1 MRAYKFLDARGVTV
15 ISGTPWPLPSGDVRS
30 PWVEAASVR
39 PCHEGIHACRV
50 EELAYWVSDELWEI
64 ELDGEI
70 RAAPHKIVARR
81 GRLVRRLDAWSGGV
95 SAELSRWC
103 AWRTRDAVVGLLNDV
118 GEPSWAEQFAE
129 APSLR
134 DVARV
139 ARAAV
144 PALGDGSVS
153 GVAAGFAGDVAA
165 LAPTSHIAMGPFVA
179 ACAAAHSAVREEDD
193 AEGHAEAFAAERR
206 AQSDWIAGRLLLT

>member
-1 MRAYKFLDARGVTV
+1 MRAYKFLDAQGVTV
-15 ISGTPWPLPSGDVRS
+15 ISGTPWPLPSGDEPG
-30 PWVEAASVR
+30 PWVEAPSVR

-50 EELAYWVSDELWEI
+50 EELAYWLSDELWEI

-70 RAAPHKIVARR
+70 RAAQHKVVARR

-95 SAELSRWC
+95 AAELSTWC
-103 AWRTRDAVVGLLNDV
+103 AWRTRDAAVDLLNDV
-118 GEPSWAEQFAE
+118 GESSWAEQFAQAE
-129 APSLR
+129 SLR

-144 PALGDGSVS
+144 PVLGDGAVS

-179 ACAAAHSAVREEDD
+179 ACAAAHAAVRESDD
-193 AEGHAEAFAAERR
+193 AAGHADAFAAERR
-206 AQSDWIAGRLLLT
+206 AQSDWIADRLLVA